1 VRDEGGFDVSGNH
14 GGSTIDLSGKT
25 LGGRWRIGS
34 LVGSGALG
42 STWKATDTQTGK
54 PAAVRV
60 PATRLAS
67 GGGLVTRWPEAVQ
80 ALAKLGHPNLVP
92 VLDAGVEEGTPWAAL
107 GWLEGGNLEDRLAA
121 RPSRPGVAEVAPW
134 LGKIAAALDFVH
146 ASGVVHRGVRSSA
159 ILFDGAGEPF
169 LGELCTVKALGEGA
183 ADAVLA
189 AASSR
194 GTDYFGPEADA
205 EKTLTP
211 AFDQYGLAV
220 VAYEALSGTTPH
232 HGQTGAA
239 AVVVRQAKPAQSLR
253 DVAPGVSPEVA
264 AVVARALEGDPAARY
279 PSCSA
284 FAKAFA
290 AAAASAP
297 ATSAPETKFVRR
309 PGVGGAPAPAASP
322 VPAAAGGAAAAA
334 AAAPADPHATRMLPK
349 GGAKKASRP
358 NLPEGGA
365 PRRKGGKTVLVALL
379 AGLGLAAVALVLL
392 RDDTPKEVPVT
403 LKITFP
409 QDGAMVMT
417 PDVLIRGEYT
427 SPRKTDVVKV
437 EGVEVMSAEGR
448 FERNVTLSQ
457 EGLQKI
463 EVTVEEKGKVRK
475 RVEWRVTYRAM
486 WRPLLDEATRL
497 ANAGD
502 WVAAKEKL
510 AVAKSK
516 GASEKDLPPDVVSG
530 IERYEAAP
538 VLTVDSP
545 ADGATLDKPSVT
557 LRGSFS
563 SGRKSDQVKVD
574 GAVVPVAD
582 GKFEA
587 VLPLP
592 EGPRD
597 VAVTVE
603 DGGAVRK
610 KVSLRVVYVRPP
622 EAWEAWLST
631 WATADG
637 AAREETSGYPKRVV
651 RRKDGVAMV
660 LVPAGAFWMG
670 ANKDAKTKLPNEEP
684 GHEVTIS
691 KAYYMDEA
699 PITVAQWKTY
709 VETGEATL
717 PNLGVKGTKDDM
729 PIYNVT
735 HAEATTYTRWAG
747 VSLPTEAQWERAAK
761 GGKDDRV
768 YPWGAEDDV
777 KRRNAVGDA
786 DEFERLAPV
795 KSFPANDYGLF
806 DMAGNVWQW
815 TDDWYD
821 AGYYVSAERTDP
833 KGPAAGTEKCVRGG
847 AWDKTGLVARVGYRS
862 SLDPKQRASNVGFRC
877 VRSLP

>member
-1 VRDEGGFDVSGNH
+1 VNGNQA
-14 GGSTIDLSGKT
+14 GSTVDLSGKT
-25 LGGRWRIGS
+25 LGGRWRVDS

-42 STWKATDTQTGK
+42 STWKATDTKSGG

-60 PATRLAS
+60 PAARLAS
-67 GGGLVTRWPEAVQ
+67 EGDLVSRWPQAVQ
-80 ALAKLGHPNLVP
+80 AQVKLTHPNLVP
-92 VLDAGVEEGTPWAAL
+92 VLDAGVEGGTPWAAL
-107 GWLEGGNLEDRLAA
+107 GWLEGGNLEDRLTA

-134 LGKIAAALDFVH
+134 LSKIAATLDFVH

-183 ADAVLA
+183 ADAVVA

-194 GTDYFGPEADA
+194 GSDYFGPEAAADA
-205 EKTLTP
+205 PLTP

-220 VAYEALSGTTPH
+220 AVYEALSGTTPYY
-232 HGQTGAA
+232 GQSGAA
-239 AVVVRQAKPAQSLR
+239 AVVVRQAKDAQPLR
-253 DVAPGVSPEVA
+253 DVAPGVPPEA
-264 AVVARALEGDPAARY
+264 AAAVARALARDPAARF

-290 AAAASAP
+290 AAAVAVPAAASG
-297 ATSAPETKFVRR
+297 TETKFVRR
-309 PGVGGAPAPAASP
+309 PGVGGAPAPASAP
-322 VPAAAGGAAAAA
+322 APMGGGAAPAAAGAS
-334 AAAPADPHATRMLPK
+334 DPHATRMLPK

-358 NLPEGGA
+358 DLPEGGA
-365 PRRKGGKTVLVALL
+365 PRRKGGKTVVVALL
-379 AGLGLAAVALVLL
+379 VGLGLAAAALVLL
-392 RDDTPKEVPVT
+392 RDDAPKEVPVT

-409 QDGAMVMT
+409 QDGTMVMT
-417 PDVLIRGEYT
+417 PDVLIRGEFT

-437 EGVEVMSAEGR
+437 GGVEVLSSEGK

-457 EGLQKI
+457 EGVQKI

-557 LRGSFS
+557 LKGSFS

-574 GAVVPVAD
+574 GAAVLVID

-587 VLPLP
+587 TLPVP

-597 VAVTVE
+597 VTVTVE
-603 DGGAVRK
+603 DGGTVRK

-622 EAWEAWLST
+622 EPWEAWLST

-637 AAREETSGYPKRVV
+637 AAREATTGYPKRIV

-670 ANKDAKTKLPNEEP
+670 ANRGAKTKLPNEEP

-699 PITVAQWKTY
+699 PVTVAQWKKY

-717 PNLGVKGTKDDM
+717 PNLGVKGTKEDM
-729 PIYNVT
+729 PIYNVS

-761 GGKDDRV
+761 GGRDDAV
-768 YPWGAEDDV
+768 YPWGADDDV
-777 KRRNAVGDA
+777 KKRNAVGDA

-795 KSFPANDYGLF
+795 RSFPANDYGLF
-806 DMAGNVWQW
+806 DMAGNVSQW

-821 AGYYVSAERTDP
+821 AGYYVAAERTDP
-833 KGPAAGTEKCVRGG
+833 KGPAAGTEKSVRGG

-862 SLDPKQRASNVGFRC
+862 SLDPKQRASNLGFRC